1 MLRLALVAALMLA
14 PAETSVPLHAGG
26 RVTADGR
33 FGWPGVYF
41 EGRFKG
47 TAVTV
52 SVEAD
57 TDLLA
62 VLIDGVERAVLEKP
76 GKVQRRFD
84 GLADGEH
91 VIRVEKLTETQRGY
105 SRMIGVTTNGTPLAP
120 PVHARQVEFIGDSH
134 SVGYGDTATTRDCT
148 PEKVH
153 DTTNTQLA
161 FGPLLAKKWDDEYR
175 VIAFS
180 GRGVVRNY
188 AGGSPGETLPVLYP
202 RAIPGEAA
210 PAVRDGWKP
219 QLIVI
224 NLGTNDFSTPVHAGE
239 AWKDAAALHADYHAK
254 YVAFVRQ
261 LQAAN
266 PSARFLL
273 MGAPAFI
280 ADVRAVAA
288 ATGTT
293 PVAVPPLEFT
303 ACNFHPS
310 LKDQQQMADLVEQAA
325 RTLK

>member
-14 PAETSVPLHAGG
+14 PAETPVPLRQGG

-52 SVEAD
+52 SVEAG
-57 TDLLA
+57 TDHLA
-62 VLIDGVERAVLEKP
+62 ILIDGVERVVLKKP
-76 GKVQRRFD
+76 GRVERRFD

-91 VIRVEKLTETQRGY
+91 VVRVEKLTETQSGY
-105 SRMIGVTTNGTPLAP
+105 SRMLGITTNGTALP
-120 PVHARQVEFIGDSH
+120 PVARARRVEFIGDSH
-134 SVGYGDTATTRDCT
+134 SVGYGDTSNVRTCT
-148 PEKVH
+148 PEAVH
-153 DTTNTQLA
+153 DTTNTSLA
-161 FGPLLAKKWDDEYR
+161 FGPLVAKKWDADYR

-180 GRGVVRNY
+180 GRGIVRNY

-202 RAIPGEAA
+202 RAIPGEPA
-210 PAVRDGWKP
+210 PAAADGWKP
-219 QLIVI
+219 QLIVM

-239 AWKDAAALHADYHAK
+239 AWKDEAALRADYRAK
-254 YVAFVRQ
+254 YVAFVRR
-261 LQAAN
+261 LQQAN
-266 PSARFLL
+266 PGAHFLL
-273 MGAPAFI
+273 MGAANFI

-288 ATGTT
+288 ETKAK
-293 PVAVPPLEFT
+293 AVEVPTLALT

-310 LKDQQQMADLVEQAA
+310 LADQRRMADLVEAA
-325 RTLK
+325 VGKPD

>member
-1 MLRLALVAALMLA
+1 MLRLALAAALMLA
-14 PAETSVPLHAGG
+14 PAETAVPLHAGG

-47 TAVTV
+47 RSVTV
-52 SVEAD
+52 SVEAGED
-57 TDLLA
+57 HLA
-62 VLIDGVERAVLEKP
+62 VLIDGVERAVLRKP

-91 VIRVEKLTETQRGY
+91 VIRIEKLTETQHGY
-105 SRMIGVTTNGTPLAP
+105 SRMVGVTTPGTPLAP
-120 PVHARQVEFIGDSH
+120 PVHARRVEFIGDSH
-134 SVGYGDTATTRDCT
+134 SVGYGDTATVRDCSG
-148 PEKVH
+148 EVVH

-161 FGPLLAKKWDDEYR
+161 FGPLLARKWNADYR

-188 AGGSPGETLPVLYP
+188 AGGNPGETLPVLYS
-202 RAIPGEAA
+202 RAIPGETGAA
-210 PAVRDGWKP
+210 VQDGWKP

-239 AWKDAAALHADYHAK
+239 TWKDDAALHADYRAK
-254 YVAFVRQ
+254 YIAFLRD
-261 LQAAN
+261 LKGAN
-266 PSARFLL
+266 PTARFLL

-288 ATGTT
+288 ATGAT
-293 PVAVPPLEFT
+293 PVPVPQLEFT
-303 ACNFHPS
+303 ACHFHPS
-310 LKDQQQMADLVEQAA
+310 LKDQRLMADLIEQAA
-325 RTLK
+325 GTLN

>member
-1 MLRLALVAALMLA
+1 MLRLAPVAALMLA
-14 PAETSVPLHAGG
+14 PAEMSVPLHAGG

-52 SVEAD
+52 SVEAG
-57 TDLLA
+57 TDHLA
-62 VLIDGVERAVLEKP
+62 ILIDGVERAVLEKP

-84 GLADGEH
+84 GLAEGEH
-91 VIRVEKLTETQRGY
+91 IIRVEKLTETQSGY
-105 SRMIGVTTNGTPLAP
+105 SRMMGVTTNGTPLAP
-120 PVHARQVEFIGDSH
+120 PVHARRIEFIGDSH
-134 SVGYGDTATTRDCT
+134 SVGYGDTATVRDCT
-148 PEKVH
+148 PQRVH

-161 FGPLLAKKWDDEYR
+161 FGPLVAKKWDADYR
-175 VIAFS
+175 IIAFS

-188 AGGSPGETLPVLYP
+188 AGGNPGETLPVLYP

-210 PAVRDGWKP
+210 PAVQDGWKP

-239 AWKDAAALHADYHAK
+239 AWKNDAAVHSDYRVK
-254 YVAFVRQ
+254 YVAFVRA

-266 PSARFLL
+266 PGARFLL

-280 ADVRAVAA
+280 ADVRAVATE
-288 ATGTT
+288 TGAT
-293 PVAVPPLEFT
+293 PVAVPQLEFT
-303 ACNFHPS
+303 GCHFHPS
-310 LKDQQQMADLVEQAA
+310 LKDQQRMADLVEEAA

>member
-14 PAETSVPLHAGG
+14 PSETPVPLHAGG

-41 EGRFKG
+41 EGRFEG
-47 TAVTV
+47 TEVTV
-52 SVEAD
+52 SVEAE
-57 TDLLA
+57 TDHLA
-62 VLIDGVERAVLEKP
+62 ILIDGVERAVLKKP
-76 GKVQRRFD
+76 GRVERHFA
-84 GLADGEH
+84 GLAKGAH
-91 VIRVEKLTETQRGY
+91 VLRVEKLTETQTGY
-105 SRMIGVTTNGTPLAP
+105 SRMIGITTNGTPLEPRPRPRA
-120 PVHARQVEFIGDSH
+120 VEFIGDSH
-134 SVGYGDTATTRDCT
+134 SVGYGDTAAVRTCT
-148 PEKVH
+148 PEAVH

-161 FGPLLAKKWDDEYR
+161 FGPLLAKKWDAEYR

-188 AGGSPGETLPVLYP
+188 AGGNPGETLPVLYP

-210 PAVRDGWKP
+210 PAAADGWKP

-239 AWKDAAALHADYHAK
+239 AWKDAAALQADYRAT
-254 YVAFVRQ
+254 YIAFVRK

-266 PSARFLL
+266 PGARFLL
-273 MGAPAFI
+273 MGAANFI
-280 ADVRAVAA
+280 ADVRAVAE
-288 ATGTT
+288 ATH
-293 PVAVPPLEFT
+293 VQAVEVPTLELT

-310 LKDQQQMADLVEQAA
+310 LKDQRRMAEVVEGAVG
-325 RTLK
+325 TLK

>member
-14 PAETSVPLHAGG
+14 PVETPVPLHAGG

-33 FGWPGVYF
+33 LGWPGVYF

-57 TDLLA
+57 TDHLA

-134 SVGYGDTATTRDCT
+134 SVGYGDTATTRNCT

-161 FGPLLAKKWDDEYR
+161 FGPLLAKKWDADYR

-188 AGGSPGETLPVLYP
+188 AGGNPGETLPVLYP
-202 RAIPGEAA
+202 RAIPGEPAA
-210 PAVRDGWKP
+210 AVQDGWKP

-239 AWKDAAALHADYHAK
+239 AWKDAAALHADYQSK

-293 PVAVPPLEFT
+293 PVAVPQLEFT

>member
-1 MLRLALVAALMLA
+1 MLRFALAAALMFA
-14 PAETSVPLHAGG
+14 PVETAVPLHAGG

-47 TAVTV
+47 TSVTV
-52 SVEAD
+52 SVEAGED
-57 TDLLA
+57 HLA
-62 VLIDGVERAVLEKP
+62 VLIDGVERAVLRKP

-91 VIRVEKLTETQRGY
+91 VIRVEKLTESQSGY
-105 SRMIGVTTNGTPLAP
+105 SRMIGITTSGTPLAP
-120 PVHARQVEFIGDSH
+120 PVHARRVEFIGDSH
-134 SVGYGDTATTRDCT
+134 SAGYGDTATVRDCT
-148 PEKVH
+148 GEQVH
-153 DTTNTQLA
+153 DTTDTQRA
-161 FGPLLAKKWDDEYR
+161 FGPLLAKRWDADYR

-188 AGGSPGETLPVLYP
+188 AGGNPGETLPVLYA
-202 RAIPGEAA
+202 RAIPGEPA
-210 PAVRDGWKP
+210 PAVQDGWKP

-239 AWKDAAALHADYHAK
+239 AWKDDAALHADYRAK
-254 YVAFVRQ
+254 YVTFVRK
-261 LQAAN
+261 LQGSN
-266 PSARFLL
+266 PAARFLL

-288 ATGTT
+288 ATGATV
-293 PVAVPPLEFT
+293 VAVPQLEFT
-303 ACNFHPS
+303 ACHFHPS
-310 LKDQQQMADLVEQAA
+310 LKDQQTMAALVEDAA

>member
-1 MLRLALVAALMLA
+1 MLRLALVAALMFA
-14 PAETSVPLHAGG
+14 PVETSVPLHAGG
-26 RVTADGR
+26 RVTTDGR

-41 EGRFKG
+41 EGRFNG
-47 TAVTV
+47 TSVTA
-52 SVEAD
+52 SVEAGED
-57 TDLLA
+57 HLA

-84 GLADGEH
+84 GLSAGEH
-91 VIRVEKLTETQRGY
+91 VIRVEKLTETQSGY
-105 SRMIGVTTNGTPLAP
+105 SRMIGITTDGTPLAP
-120 PVHARQVEFIGDSH
+120 PVHARRVEFIGDSH
-134 SVGYGDTATTRDCT
+134 SVGYGDTATVRECT
-148 PEKVH
+148 QAVVH

-161 FGPLLAKKWDDEYR
+161 FGPRLAKKWDADYR

-188 AGGSPGETLPVLYP
+188 SGGNPGDTLPVLYP

-210 PAVRDGWKP
+210 PAAPDGWKP

-224 NLGTNDFSTPVHAGE
+224 NLGTNDFSTPIHAGE
-239 AWKDAAALHADYHAK
+239 AWKDDAALHADYHAK

-266 PSARFLL
+266 PGARFLL

-280 ADVRAVAA
+280 ADVRKVAA

-293 PVAVPPLEFT
+293 AVAVPQLEFT

-310 LKDQQQMADLVEQAA
+310 LKDQQLMADLVEQAA
-325 RTLK
+325 GTLK

>member
-1 MLRLALVAALMLA
+1 MLRLALAAALMLA
-14 PAETSVPLHAGG
+14 PAETPVPLHAGG

-47 TAVTV
+47 TSVTV
-52 SVEAD
+52 SVEAGED
-57 TDLLA
+57 HLA
-62 VLIDGVERAVLEKP
+62 VLIDGVERTVLRKP

-84 GLADGEH
+84 GLANGEH

-105 SRMIGVTTNGTPLAP
+105 SRMIGITTNGMPLSP
-120 PVHARQVEFIGDSH
+120 PVHKRRVEFIGDSH
-134 SVGYGDTATTRDCT
+134 SVGYGDTATTRECT
-148 PEKVH
+148 DAVVH

-161 FGPLLAKKWDDEYR
+161 FGPLLAKRWGADYR

-188 AGGSPGETLPVLYP
+188 SGGNPGQTLPVLYA
-202 RAIPGEAA
+202 RAIPGEPA
-210 PAVRDGWKP
+210 PAVQDGWKP

-239 AWKDAAALHADYHAK
+239 AWKDAAALHADYQAK
-254 YVAFVRQ
+254 YIGFVRK
-261 LQAAN
+261 LRAAN
-266 PSARFLL
+266 PQARFLL

-280 ADVRAVAA
+280 ADVRTVAA
-288 ATGTT
+288 ATGAT
-293 PVAVPPLEFT
+293 PVAVPQLEFT
-303 ACNFHPS
+303 GCHFHPS
-310 LKDQQQMADLVEQAA
+310 LKDQRLMADLVEQAVGA
-325 RTLK
+325 MK

>member
-1 MLRLALVAALMLA
+1 MFRLALVAALMLA
-14 PAETSVPLHAGG
+14 PVETPVPLHAGG

-47 TAVTV
+47 TSVTV

-57 TDLLA
+57 TDHLA
-62 VLIDGVERAVLEKP
+62 ILIDGVERAVLKKP
-76 GKVQRRFD
+76 GPVQRRFD
-84 GLADGEH
+84 GLSDGEH
-91 VIRVEKLTETQRGY
+91 VIRVEKLTETQSGY
-105 SRMIGVTTNGTPLAP
+105 SRIIGVTTNGTPLSP
-120 PVHARQVEFIGDSH
+120 PVSARRVEFIGDSH
-134 SVGYGDTATTRDCT
+134 SVGYGDTAQTRTCS
-148 PEKVH
+148 PEEVH
-153 DTTNTQLA
+153 DTTNTALA
-161 FGPLLAKKWDDEYR
+161 FGPLLAKKWNADYR

-188 AGGSPGETLPVLYP
+188 AGGNPGETLPVLYP
-202 RAIPGEAA
+202 RAIPGEPA
-210 PAVRDGWKP
+210 PAAQDGWKP

-239 AWKDAAALHADYHAK
+239 AWPDMAALHADYQAK
-254 YVAFVRQ
+254 YIAFVRQ
-261 LQAAN
+261 LQRAN
-266 PSARFLL
+266 LGARFVL

-293 PVAVPPLEFT
+293 PVAVPQLAFT

-310 LKDQQQMADLVEQAA
+310 LEDQQRMAGLVEQAA
-325 RTLK
+325 GTPK

>member
-14 PAETSVPLHAGG
+14 PAETAVPLHVGG
-26 RVTADGR
+26 RVTTDGR

-41 EGRFKG
+41 EGRFTG
-47 TAVTV
+47 TSVTV
-52 SVEAD
+52 SVEAGED
-57 TDLLA
+57 HLA
-62 VLIDGVERAVLEKP
+62 VLIDGVERAVLKKP

-91 VIRVEKLTETQRGY
+91 VIRVEKLTETQSGY
-105 SRMIGVTTNGTPLAP
+105 SRMISITTDGTPLAP
-120 PVHARQVEFIGDSH
+120 PVHARRVEFIGDSH
-134 SVGYGDTATTRDCT
+134 SVGYGDTAAVRDCT
-148 PEKVH
+148 GGVVH

-161 FGPLLAKKWDDEYR
+161 FGPLLAKKWDADYR

-188 AGGSPGETLPVLYP
+188 AGGNPGETLPVLYA
-202 RAIPGEAA
+202 RAIPGEPA
-210 PAVRDGWKP
+210 PATQDDWKP

-239 AWKDAAALHADYHAK
+239 AWKDDAALHADYRAT
-254 YVAFVRQ
+254 YIAFVRK

-266 PSARFLL
+266 PGARFLL
-273 MGAPAFI
+273 MGAANFI
-280 ADVRAVAA
+280 ADVRAVAE
-288 ATGTT
+288 ATK
-293 PVAVPPLEFT
+293 VQAVEVPTLELT

-310 LKDQQQMADLVEQAA
+310 LKDQRQMADLVEQAT